1 MFSCAD
7 SLPLVCSD
15 AKQDILDIEIYS
27 EEDDS
32 DASTCTVSLNMSF
45 ESVDDA
51 SIMDAN
57 NACQDNYT
65 GRRNSDGSTGT
76 FSLTASLESVN
87 NESAMNANNA
97 CQERDTSRID
107 SDEEENRDVFESV
120 NDVDDASTKDANTCN
135 ACQERDT
142 GKNEYNE
149 EKNTCREYPT
159 PMNHQKIV
167 RFSSD
172 DLVESVDDASTKDAN
187 TACQESDTDK
197 IDNGEEKVI
206 KPKPMRSIILSLPLP
221 PRLRR
226 SRSVEAKLAA
236 VSDADLAT
244 ACEQKDAKIKALEEE
259 LRLVKCQRKQE
270 WAMAHVEIEQLR
282 KIRALDEELRLIK
295 CPRKQERVVAHDDA
309 STIYANNACQERN
322 TDKIDIG
329 KEEDRDL
336 LESVDDESI
345 MEKNNPCHERD
356 TDRIDNREVEGSGDS
371 DEFEGTYDSSAMD
384 NDQSAT
390 IMSFYEMHI
399 AAKRSEGSTDGTEI
413 VEFYTSNGGCA
424 IECTSTSKMKCNL
437 GSTAMVKVIY

>member
-1 MFSCAD
+1 
-7 SLPLVCSD
+7 
-15 AKQDILDIEIYS
+15 
-27 EEDDS
+27 
-32 DASTCTVSLNMSF
+32 MSF

-57 NACQDNYT
+57 SACQENYT

-142 GKNEYNE
+142 GKNENNE
-149 EKNTCREYPT
+149 EENTCRENPT

-206 KPKPMRSIILSLPLP
+206 KPKPMRSIILSLPSP
-221 PRLRR
+221 PIAGIFG
-226 SRSVEAKLAA
+226 SAKLFLIFTPSCYLLP
-236 VSDADLAT
+236 VFYNILYTQFRLNLSLFIWVLFLAG
-244 ACEQKDAKIKALEEE
+244 
-259 LRLVKCQRKQE
+259 
-270 WAMAHVEIEQLR
+270 
-282 KIRALDEELRLIK
+282 
-295 CPRKQERVVAHDDA
+295 
-309 STIYANNACQERN
+309 Y
-322 TDKIDIG
+322 
-329 KEEDRDL
+329 
-336 LESVDDESI
+336 
-345 MEKNNPCHERD
+345 
-356 TDRIDNREVEGSGDS
+356 
-371 DEFEGTYDSSAMD
+371 
-384 NDQSAT
+384 
-390 IMSFYEMHI
+390 FY
-399 AAKRSEGSTDGTEI
+399 
-413 VEFYTSNGGCA
+413 F
-424 IECTSTSKMKCNL
+424 
-437 GSTAMVKVIY
+437 